1 MVEEKHVD
9 NERPA
14 PVIRS
19 HTRVD
24 VEERHVDNEREAAVI
39 RPHTRVELL

>member
-14 PVIRS
+14 AVIRS
-19 HTRVD
+19 HTRED